1 LGEWS
6 GLDSHYGECK
16 DDADNGEMKYNRR
29 DDDQDLNQRQS
40 ARANFVDATLIA
52 KKGL

>member
-6 GLDSHYGECK
+6 GLDSHYTEWK

-29 DDDQDLNQRQS
+29 NDDQDLNQRECGG
-40 ARANFVDATLIA
+40 RKLC
-52 KKGL
+52 

>member
-6 GLDSHYGECK
+6 GLDSPYGECK

-29 DDDQDLNQRQS
+29 DDDQDLNQRECG
-40 ARANFVDATLIA
+40 ARKLC
-52 KKGL
+52 